1 MGTNPINDLNNID
14 FFDNFRVKG
23 QFYSTL
29 TALKN
34 RRWIATIRS
43 PIDFGHYKKFSLPKS
58 KNELSERVSGNYS
71 YFLTN
76 YVIILLF
83 TLAYSILTRPFLLI
97 FLLAFCYFWLVV
109 SKKEQINITDTIK
122 IKGKV
127 KYSIFITSLLTNIR
141 LNF

>member
-1 MGTNPINDLNNID
+1 MG
-14 FFDNFRVKG
+14 
-23 QFYSTL
+23 
-29 TALKN
+29 
-34 RRWIATIRS
+34 
-43 PIDFGHYKKFSLPKS
+43 PKS

-83 TLAYSILTRPFLLI
+83 MLAYSILTRPFLLI

-127 KYSIFITSLLTNIR
+127 KYSIFITIALTLWILLAGNIIATVF
-141 LNF
+141 LIFSVFVVFHMIFHEQNESVEAGNYSEIESGPFP